1 MIISL
6 IVAVAENNV
15 IGKNNQLPW
24 HLPADMK
31 HFRDTTMG
39 HCVIMGRKNYDS
51 IPLKYRP
58 LEGRT
63 NIIVTR
69 QKNFKAEGCIVI
81 NSIEEALKEAE
92 RAPACSEGRRP
103 LRGVPSGK
111 REIQQRPLEREAAE
125 VFIIGGAEI
134 FRYTLDIA
142 DKIYYTRI
150 YNSFQGDVYFP
161 ELDLTKWKLISKKD
175 VSADEKNKFPF
186 SFCVY
191 EKIPLLRN

>member
-6 IVAVAENNV
+6 IVAVAENGV
-15 IGKNNQLPW
+15 IGKNNALPW
-24 HLPADMK
+24 HLPTDMK
-31 HFRDTTMG
+31 YFRDVTMG

-69 QKNFKAEGCIVI
+69 QKDFKAEGCIVV
-81 NSIEEALKEAE
+81 NSIEEGLNEARKKNE
-92 RAPACSEGRRP
+92 S
-103 LRGVPSGK
+103 
-111 REIQQRPLEREAAE
+111 E

-134 FRYTLDIA
+134 FNQALDIA

-150 YNSFQGDVYFP
+150 YNSFEGDVYFP
-161 ELDLTKWKLISKKD
+161 GLDETKWKLVSKKD
-175 VSADEKNKFPF
+175 VNADEKNKFSF
-186 SFCVY
+186 SFCIY
-191 EKIPLLRN
+191 EKANS

>member
-6 IVAVAENNV
+6 IVAVAENGV
-15 IGKNNQLPW
+15 IGKNNDLPW

-31 HFRDTTMG
+31 YFRDTTMG

-63 NIIVTR
+63 NIVITR
-69 QKNFKAEGCIVI
+69 QKDFKAEKCIVV
-81 NSIEEALKEAE
+81 NSVEQALNEARTKDN
-92 RAPACSEGRRP
+92 PVPKGSNTNS
-103 LRGVPSGK
+103 PSGVGGS
-111 REIQQRPLEREAAE
+111 E
-125 VFIIGGAEI
+125 VFIIGGADI
-134 FRYTLDIA
+134 YRQNLGIA
-142 DKIYYTRI
+142 DKLYITHI
-150 YNSFQGDVYFP
+150 HHSFDGDAFFP
-161 ELDLTKWKLISKKD
+161 KIDLAKWKLTSQKD

-191 EKIPLLRN
+191 EKIKQPA

>member
-1 MIISL
+1 MKISL
-6 IVAVAENNV
+6 IVAVAENGV
-15 IGKNNQLPW
+15 IGKDNSLPW
-24 HLPADMK
+24 HLPRDMK
-31 HFRDTTMG
+31 FFKDTTMG

-69 QKNFKAEGCIVI
+69 QKDLKAEGCLVV
-81 NSIEEALKEAE
+81 NSIEEGL
-92 RAPACSEGRRP
+92 
-103 LRGVPSGK
+103 
-111 REIQQRPLEREAAE
+111 EIARNKNEKE

-134 FRYTLDIA
+134 FRQALAIA

-150 YNSFQGDVYFP
+150 HHPFEGDVYFP
-161 ELDLTKWKLISKKD
+161 QLDEKKWKLISRED
-175 VSADEKNKFPF
+175 NGTDEKNKYPF

-191 EKIPLLRN
+191 EKVR